1 MDFFGVISPINHI
14 GKICLS
20 CGVEILTDKWDNADN
35 IFILKTEEYAKMARI
50 YGVKL
55 YWILVRSVSNL
66 NMQLTPP
73 PKKMETDNDERSR
86 SEGGRNGNGG

>member
-1 MDFFGVISPINHI
+1 MGVYCLFSPINQI
-14 GKICLS
+14 IICQLDKICLS

-55 YWILVRSVSNL
+55 Y
-66 NMQLTPP
+66 
-73 PKKMETDNDERSR
+73 
-86 SEGGRNGNGG
+86 